1 MGRSFFYISD
11 GKLFL
16 NEGDLSKEVRSSV
29 LDSYIKKLRESASRN
44 DWKRSGEGARFTGAF
59 EPAESA
65 ESRIA
70 SVRSA
75 VCCIGKYDGRLIYS
89 INIDGLTG
97 IYSKD
102 DLDSADEGIIISS
115 ADTSYRDFDIKN
127 GRMAVSSAFAGE
139 SHIGVLRIGS
149 SECEVY
155 TDGRSYDTE
164 PVWSKTHSDKLYF
177 CTAGLE
183 IQENP
188 EDDRYNGPEITSYQQ
203 LIMKMAENNTPI
215 RRGPSSICI
224 MDISQGTMDEVL
236 SDEKYDFLHPQS
248 ACDGSLYYIR
258 RPYRSQ
264 ESGKRGFGCLVDTIL
279 FPFRLLGALLGFF
292 NFFSIKYSGKALS
305 KTGDIKQ
312 KSSEQM
318 FIDGNLVDAEREMK
332 ANVSKGDKFPGI
344 IPRSWELHRL
354 MPDGSDRLIRRGV
367 VAYRVDEETEDILI
381 SNGSAILRHSSD
393 GSEEK
398 ISDAQRVTYIFND
411 QKG

>member
-16 NEGDLSKEVRSSV
+16 NEGNASKEVRSSV
-29 LDSYIKKLRESASRN
+29 LDSYVQKLRESASRN
-44 DWKRSGEGARFTGAF
+44 EWKRSGEGARFTGAF

-75 VCCIGKYDGRLIYS
+75 VCCLGKHDGQLIYS

-97 IYSKD
+97 IYSKS
-102 DLDSADEGIIISS
+102 DLDSADEGIVISS

-139 SHIGVLRIGS
+139 SHIGVIKIGS
-149 SECEVY
+149 SDCDIY

-164 PVWSKTHSDKLYF
+164 PVWSRTDSDKLYF
-177 CTAGLE
+177 CTAGLA

-188 EDDRYNGPEITSYQQ
+188 EDDRYDQHQPVSYQQ
-203 LIMKMAENNTPI
+203 LIMDMAEKSAPVK
-215 RRGPSSICI
+215 RGPSSICI

-248 ACDGSLYYIR
+248 TSDGSLYYIK
-258 RPYRSQ
+258 RPYRPQ
-264 ESGKRGFGCLVDTIL
+264 ESGKHSLGCLLDVLL
-279 FPFRLLGALLGFF
+279 FPFRLIGALFGFF

-305 KTGDIKQ
+305 RTGEVKQ
-312 KSSEQM
+312 KSREQM
-318 FIDGNLVDAEREMK
+318 FIDGNLIDAEREMK
-332 ANVSKGDKFPGI
+332 ENVSKGDKFPGI

-354 MPDGSDRLIRRGV
+354 MPGGSDKLIRKGV
-367 VAYRVDEETEDILI
+367 VAYRIDEETKDILI
-381 SNGSAILRHSSD
+381 SNGSAILRRFAD

-398 ISDAQRVTYIFND
+398 ISDSQRVTYIFND
-411 QKG
+411 